1 MATTIVSSLASAS
14 RPASAFASFVARWSS
29 LVCGR
34 APEPRS
40 AAMRSCLAGED
51 SHAFGPILARSSV
64 GVAPTPHASS
74 TPAKAGDLA
83 NVAARA
89 TACSSVGVGWMLD
102 FGVRTAE
109 EVEGVRGNARAKVA
123 SAAAVKAAPRSAT
136 RSSGAGVTGAGGG
149 VGADGGGASPKSPK
163 SSSAAGGVGGT
174 GASAKSANPSSSAS
188 ASAFAGEGWVSTVAN
203 APNSA
208 SSSPPAWV
216 TIRREGSG
224 AVVVEIAWENAPKPC
239 ASAVAGGTGGGAA
252 SKSPNAS
259 SSSIARRPDPTKAG
273 YDATTPR
280 AEQCS
285 RRTE

>member
-1 MATTIVSSLASAS
+1 M
-14 RPASAFASFVARWSS
+14 
-29 LVCGR
+29 
-34 APEPRS
+34 
-40 AAMRSCLAGED
+40 
-51 SHAFGPILARSSV
+51 
-64 GVAPTPHASS
+64 
-74 TPAKAGDLA
+74 
-83 NVAARA
+83 
-89 TACSSVGVGWMLD
+89 
-102 FGVRTAE
+102 
-109 EVEGVRGNARAKVA
+109 
-123 SAAAVKAAPRSAT
+123 
-136 RSSGAGVTGAGGG
+136 
-149 VGADGGGASPKSPK
+149 GADGGGASREV
-163 SSSAAGGVGGT
+163 AEVVIRGGGVGGT

-216 TIRREGSG
+216 TTRREGSG